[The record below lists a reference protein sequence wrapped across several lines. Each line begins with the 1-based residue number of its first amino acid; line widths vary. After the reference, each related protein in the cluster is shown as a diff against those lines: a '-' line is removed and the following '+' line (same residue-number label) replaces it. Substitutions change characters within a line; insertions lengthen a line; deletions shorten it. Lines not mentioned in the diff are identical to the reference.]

1 MTEKVYA
8 EKVVGAQYV
17 LTGDHFIF
25 NKGDL
30 ITLKCDDGTNCPL
43 FETTAGTT
51 WCVNMAHV
59 IKLNSTVAEAPAT
72 YISSE
77 EFAAIEV
84 GDKLKLRTDL
94 EIGKEYGWFDWNK
107 NMQELAERGIS
118 PTVERKDND
127 GSVKACAEDD
137 YWYYTAEMIA
147 EVIKREQPKF
157 AVGDI
162 VIATW
167 RRDSDWDLARRITSV
182 NMDTGEYEMEWADGS
197 SLRINPLYFSTAE
210 DHLTY
215 YKGEI
220 PVEPAPEFDCPEL
233 EACKV
238 YYRPETTIA
247 GAVIFRYKGMKG
259 HSVKFAKVYT
269 RLYTPEGLLV
279 THTDVELTEWREDTA
294 EEVAKLEAAE
304 KERGYVPPLVNKLGT
319 VIEAGKVYASD
330 GHYGEKRIFKVSSVG
345 KTSFQKESNFTLPTG
360 EIYNYRLETHI
371 DSQSGST
378 AVPATA
384 EQIAVFEAAVA
395 KDKAEK
401 AFESAMKSLAA

>member
-94 EIGKEYGWFDWNK
+94 EIGKKYGWFYWNK

-182 NMDTGEYEMEWADGS
+182 NMDTGEYEMEWAAGS
-197 SLRINPLYFSTAE
+197 SLRINPLSFSEAE

-215 YKGEI
+215 YTGEK
-220 PVEPAPEFDCPEL
+220 PAEPAPEFDCPEL
-233 EACKV
+233 K
-238 YYRPETTIA
+238 YGSIYTDNDGWT
-247 GAVIFRYKGMKG
+247 FRYSKTDETCYG
-259 HSVKFAKVYT
+259 AKVT
-269 RLYTPEGLLV
+269 GSPFLDNEGNYHAE
-279 THTDVELTEWREDTA
+279 TGSFIHFHKWREATA

-304 KERGYVPPLVNKLGT
+304 KEHGYVPPLVNKLGT
-319 VIEAGKVYASD
+319 VIEAGKVYTSD
-330 GHYGEKRIFKVSSVG
+330 GNYGKKRIFKVFSVG
-345 KTSFQKESNFTLPTG
+345 KKSFQKDFSFTLPTG

-378 AVPATA
+378 TVPATA

-395 KDKAEK
+395 KDKADK